1 MTQALTSEFYK
12 NILNRINSNIYITD
26 IDTDKIVYMNDYMK
40 HTFHL
45 QNPEGETCWKI
56 LQCDMTGRCPFC
68 KIEQLK
74 STQRNSACVWKE
86 KNTITGR
93 IYMNC
98 DSLIDWD
105 GKQYHIQNS
114 IDITDQ
120 ILLSM
125 EASIDELTGIL
136 NRNAGKKRL
145 EDMLKNMTSEDKLAV
160 ALCDINGLKWVNDTY
175 GHMEGDKL
183 LVFFAQ
189 NVHQELQDSD
199 FIFRLSG
206 DEFVIVFVN
215 KETAQLETWM
225 QHMLEK
231 LKVRRTAKG
240 ITYDVSFSYGLASIY
255 AGEHLN
261 VSDVLSI
268 VDTQMYIQKRDHHIK
283 MGQERLQQDRR
294 RQTNGETLLPF
305 QYNKD
310 YLFDALSESID
321 DYLFVGNLKTGK
333 FMYSYKMM
341 VDFGLPSQIL
351 SNAAA
356 FWGEKVHPDD
366 MMMFLRSNQEIAD
379 GRAEQHAITYR
390 AKNVNGT
397 WSNLLCKG
405 KMIRDES
412 GQPDLFAG
420 TIRNL
425 DKYTDMV
432 SDSDNSSSFLQSND
446 IEQFVV
452 SEIFKNH
459 FPFAEERKAET
470 PDKNADSQAL
480 LATPKVLF
488 YFLEQL
494 PEAEQLKIEQ
504 KLQNFINQYILDG
517 FRVAYIKP
525 QMPLFCFNQAVLDF
539 TQYTYQ
545 EFMETC
551 NGYFS
556 HIIHPDDREM
566 VEQSISEQLK
576 NNQFYSLRYRIL
588 RKDTTSLWI
597 YERGS
602 AVINEY
608 GEQFILSF
616 LFAPDEQKLTE

>member
-199 FIFRLSG
+199 FIYRLCG

-283 MGQERLQQDRR
+283 MGQERLQQDR
-294 RQTNGETLLPF
+294 
-305 QYNKD
+305 
-310 YLFDALSESID
+310 
-321 DYLFVGNLKTGK
+321 
-333 FMYSYKMM
+333 
-341 VDFGLPSQIL
+341 
-351 SNAAA
+351 
-356 FWGEKVHPDD
+356 
-366 MMMFLRSNQEIAD
+366 
-379 GRAEQHAITYR
+379 
-390 AKNVNGT
+390 
-397 WSNLLCKG
+397 C
-405 KMIRDES
+405 RD
-412 GQPDLFAG
+412 
-420 TIRNL
+420 
-425 DKYTDMV
+425 
-432 SDSDNSSSFLQSND
+432 
-446 IEQFVV
+446 
-452 SEIFKNH
+452 
-459 FPFAEERKAET
+459 
-470 PDKNADSQAL
+470 
-480 LATPKVLF
+480 
-488 YFLEQL
+488 
-494 PEAEQLKIEQ
+494 
-504 KLQNFINQYILDG
+504 
-517 FRVAYIKP
+517 
-525 QMPLFCFNQAVLDF
+525 
-539 TQYTYQ
+539 
-545 EFMETC
+545 
-551 NGYFS
+551 
-556 HIIHPDDREM
+556 
-566 VEQSISEQLK
+566 
-576 NNQFYSLRYRIL
+576 
-588 RKDTTSLWI
+588 
-597 YERGS
+597 
-602 AVINEY
+602 
-608 GEQFILSF
+608 
-616 LFAPDEQKLTE
+616 